1 VRWADIGGLERVR
14 KEILDVVQLPL
25 LRPELFPPGCPV
37 RRAVL
42 LYGPPGTGK
51 TLVAKAVATECDMA
65 FLSVKGPELLD
76 MYVGES
82 ERNVREVFAQA
93 RARAPCVV
101 FFDELDSLA
110 PARGRSSDAGGVMDR
125 VVSQLLTE
133 LDSLSSP
140 PALASLP
147 AGEQSVFVLGAT
159 NRPDLLDGAL
169 LRPGRFDRRVYL
181 GVCSD
186 AGSRLKILQAQT
198 RHLRLEAGADLASL
212 AAALPS
218 RVTGADIGAVVNTAF
233 AQARNRTLAALRA
246 EAEAEAVAKAKAS
259 AKERR
264 EGQVLSDAALSAFV
278 ESQPAARLAV
288 IVSAADLEAAA
299 VAVRM
304 TVSEEE
310 LERFEELRRQF
321 ESSLQSSS

>member
-1 VRWADIGGLERVR
+1 MR

-51 TLVAKAVATECDMA
+51 TLVAKAVATECDMS

-140 PALASLP
+140 PALASASP
-147 AGEQSVFVLGAT
+147 AAEGANAVQAVFVLGAT

-186 AGSRLKILQAQT
+186 AGSRLNIMQAQT
-198 RHLRLEAGADLASL
+198 RHLNLDAGADLARL

-218 RVTGADIGAVVNTAF
+218 RVTGADIGAVVSAAF
-233 AQARNRTLAALRA
+233 AQARNRTLAALKA
-246 EAEAEAVAKAKAS
+246 EAEASAKAKAK
-259 AKERR
+259 AKGRP
-264 EGQVLSDAALSAFV
+264 EGKVLSDAALSAFV

-288 IVSAADLEAAA
+288 VVSAADLEAAA
-299 VAVRM
+299 AAVRM

-310 LERFEELRRQF
+310 LARFEELRRQF
-321 ESSLQSSS
+321 ESSLPSSS